1 MPMLDAGCW
10 LLMGADAG
18 YWVLMGADGCRCW
31 ILGAGAD
38 AGYWVPLDAGHTFL
52 A

>member
-1 MPMLDAGCW
+1 
-10 LLMGADAG
+10 MGADAG

>member
-1 MPMLDAGCW
+1 MLDAGCW